1 MSWYYFVIL
10 NLYYLYSMSLDTKY
24 LQSLQT
30 HISTSAKT
38 RQAVIAASNEVIFL
52 SKRVIFALHRRDTV
66 EATQKLTT
74 AKEKLAAIAKQ
85 FKAYP
90 FVDEGAYRAAA
101 EEYVEASIFFS
112 FCTKKTLGKVA
123 GVTDEE
129 IYMAGLLDVPGEL
142 YRYALHAA
150 TNRDM
155 KEVDRAAA
163 VAQELYGVLIGFEFT
178 QYLRTK
184 FDQAKQA
191 IHKLEQ
197 VVYEVSLRG

>member
-1 MSWYYFVIL
+1 
-10 NLYYLYSMSLDTKY
+10 MSLDIKY

-38 RQAVIAASNEVIFL
+38 RQTVIAASNEVIFL
-52 SKRVIFALHRRDTV
+52 SKRVIFALHRRDVV
-66 EATQKLTT
+66 EATQKLTI
-74 AKEKLAAIAKQ
+74 AKEKLVAIAKQ

-123 GVTDEE
+123 GVADEE

-142 YRYALHAA
+142 YRYALHAV
-150 TNRDM
+150 TQKNIV
-155 KEVDRAAA
+155 EVTRAVDAS
-163 VAQELYGVLIGFEFT
+163 QELYGALIGFEFT

-184 FDQAKQA
+184 FDQARSM
-191 IHKLEQ
+191 IHKLEELSAQ
-197 VVYEVSLRG
+197 LALKS

>member
-1 MSWYYFVIL
+1 MSI
-10 NLYYLYSMSLDTKY
+10 DTKY
-24 LQSLQT
+24 LSSLQT

-38 RQAVIAASNEVIFL
+38 RQAVIAASNEITFL
-52 SKRVIFALHRRDTV
+52 SKRVIFALHRRDV
-66 EATQKLTT
+66 KEATEKLAV
-74 AKEKLAAIAKQ
+74 AKQKLAAIGKQ
-85 FKAYP
+85 FKSYSYI
-90 FVDEGAYRAAA
+90 DEGSYRAGA
-101 EEYVEASIFFS
+101 EEYVEASLFYA

-155 KEVDRAAA
+155 TEVDRAAA
-163 VAQELYGVLIGFEFT
+163 MAQELYGVLIGFEFT

-197 VVYEVSLRG
+197 VVYEVSLRE